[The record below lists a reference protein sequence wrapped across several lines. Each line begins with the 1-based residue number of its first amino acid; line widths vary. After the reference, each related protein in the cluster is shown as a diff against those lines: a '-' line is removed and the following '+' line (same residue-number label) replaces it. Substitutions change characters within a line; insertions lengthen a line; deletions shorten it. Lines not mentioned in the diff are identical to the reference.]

1 MDEEQPTYRFKWSNI
16 DLDRFVEN
24 RRAAAVLLRREAAKL
39 TLQAEQ
45 IEEEVHQWKDAL
57 EEVTP

>member
-1 MDEEQPTYRFKWSNI
+1 MDEDQPTYRFKWTNM

-24 RRAAAVLLRREAAKL
+24 RRAAAVLLRRDAAKL
-39 TLQAEQ
+39 TLRAEQ
-45 IEEEVHQWKDAL
+45 IEEEIAEWMNAL